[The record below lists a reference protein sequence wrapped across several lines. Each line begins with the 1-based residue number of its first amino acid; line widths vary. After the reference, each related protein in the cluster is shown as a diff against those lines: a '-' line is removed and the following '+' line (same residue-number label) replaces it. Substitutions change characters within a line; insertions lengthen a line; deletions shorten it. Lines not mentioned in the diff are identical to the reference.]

1 LSWGMEM
8 SDVVL
13 LMISIAFVLVALL
26 AVVSTLSAP
35 LTARLIANGVI
46 YGCCIAAL
54 VSVVMAAWSGF
65 WAQA

>member
-1 LSWGMEM
+1 MEM

-35 LTARLIANGVI
+35 LTASLIANGVI

>member
-1 LSWGMEM
+1 M